1 MSMWTFPVIL
11 LPCVQLKP
19 VVFCALRQGLDTPL
33 HQYPVAQW
41 HLSGVDLLQLTS
53 QDLEALGVH
62 KIGHQELILEAVEKL
77 CSLVSEQWELHIII
91 HVDSD
96 GECISEYLLSC
107 FCYAADCNGA
117 VIMLSCS
124 GGAYVLIQQHRDII
138 LPHCCVFTPYFCL
151 HRGMSSCW
159 SIGCKSSQNI
169 QPVLDFS
176 VTFTTIQH
184 ITVKYLLWFSS

>member
-1 MSMWTFPVIL
+1 MSMWTFPLIL

-53 QDLEALGVH
+53 QDLETLGVH

-77 CSLVSEQWELHIII
+77 CSLVSEQWELH
-91 HVDSD
+91 VDSD
-96 GECISEYLLSC
+96 AECISEYLLSC
-107 FCYAADCNGA
+107 FCFCNSA

-138 LPHCCVFTPYFCL
+138 LPHCCVFYTLFL
-151 HRGMSSCW
+151 FAQW
-159 SIGCKSSQNI
+159 NEQ
-169 QPVLDFS
+169 
-176 VTFTTIQH
+176 
-184 ITVKYLLWFSS
+184 LLVNRLQI